1 MEISK
6 RQCHYLF
13 LQTDGIVAMCRLK
26 KGEETI
32 GSPHLFDWLSVFTCV
47 WMACRFYCG
56 LFRFAFAEVGFRFG
70 MMDQTADIFA
80 VCDEQQ
86 YCNNTAENHQ

>member
-1 MEISK
+1 MCLLTFLIGY
-6 RQCHYLF
+6 QC
-13 LQTDGIVAMCRLK
+13 
-26 KGEETI
+26 
-32 GSPHLFDWLSVFTCV
+32 SPLYWV
-47 WMACRFYCG
+47 ACRFYCG

>member
-1 MEISK
+1 MCLLTFLIG
-6 RQCHYLF
+6 YLCPP
-13 LQTDGIVAMCRLK
+13 LYWVA
-26 KGEETI
+26 
-32 GSPHLFDWLSVFTCV
+32 W
-47 WMACRFYCG
+47 RFYCG